1 MHKLS
6 QPIEQELAQSK
17 LFSRRRV
24 LTAAGT
30 LLCLPVFPK
39 MAMAS
44 TVLAVRTWPASEYTR
59 VTLELDSELKAEH
72 FTLEN
77 PHRIVVDINGL
88 NMSPALGK
96 LVSDIKPDDPYI
108 ETLRVGQNRPGVVR
122 IVMDLKQA
130 IAPQVFTL
138 KPIGEYQYRLVL
150 DLYPLIAQDPLLAFL
165 KDQPKLSGDDPL
177 AKVLSELNRSLP
189 PTASAEQPVVP
200 RSLTPEKSTTSI
212 ATPKSSGRRRVLTV
226 AIDPGHGGED
236 PGAVGKGGTREKDI
250 VLQIGKR
257 LKAKIDGTPGMRAY
271 LTRDADYFVPLHVR
285 VEKARRVKADLFISI
300 HADAFVRPTAGG
312 SSVYVLSSRGA
323 SSTAARWLAKK
334 ENAADLI
341 GGVNIG
347 NQNNQVA
354 KLLLDLS
361 TTAQIKDSIQVAD
374 AMLNEL
380 EGVYRLHKPQVE
392 YAGFA
397 VLKAPDIPSVLV
409 ETSFISNP
417 SEERLLR
424 SRAHQEKI
432 VSALHAGVSKF
443 FTQNPH
449 LAMAD

>member
-1 MHKLS
+1 M
-6 QPIEQELAQSK
+6 
-17 LFSRRRV
+17 
-24 LTAAGT
+24 
-30 LLCLPVFPK
+30 
-39 MAMAS
+39 
-44 TVLAVRTWPASEYTR
+44 
-59 VTLELDSELKAEH
+59 
-72 FTLEN
+72 
-77 PHRIVVDINGL
+77 
-88 NMSPALGK
+88 
-96 LVSDIKPDDPYI
+96 
-108 ETLRVGQNRPGVVR
+108 
-122 IVMDLKQA
+122 
-130 IAPQVFTL
+130 
-138 KPIGEYQYRLVL
+138 
-150 DLYPLIAQDPLLAFL
+150 
-165 KDQPKLSGDDPL
+165 
-177 AKVLSELNRSLP
+177 
-189 PTASAEQPVVP
+189 
-200 RSLTPEKSTTSI
+200 
-212 ATPKSSGRRRVLTV
+212 LTV

>member
-1 MHKLS
+1 FNKLN
-6 QPIEQELAQSK
+6 
-17 LFSRRRV
+17 
-24 LTAAGT
+24 
-30 LLCLPVFPK
+30 
-39 MAMAS
+39 
-44 TVLAVRTWPASEYTR
+44 
-59 VTLELDSELKAEH
+59 D
-72 FTLEN
+72 N
-77 PHRIVVDINGL
+77 PP
-88 NMSPALGK
+88 MS
-96 LVSDIKPDDPYI
+96 
-108 ETLRVGQNRPGVVR
+108 
-122 IVMDLKQA
+122 
-130 IAPQVFTL
+130 
-138 KPIGEYQYRLVL
+138 
-150 DLYPLIAQDPLLAFL
+150 
-165 KDQPKLSGDDPL
+165 
-177 AKVLSELNRSLP
+177 
-189 PTASAEQPVVP
+189 
-200 RSLTPEKSTTSI
+200 
-212 ATPKSSGRRRVLTV
+212 
-226 AIDPGHGGED
+226 
-236 PGAVGKGGTREKDI
+236 EKDI

-257 LKAKIDGTPGMRAY
+257 LKDKIDGTPGMRAY

-347 NQNNQVA
+347 HQNKQVA

-361 TTAQIKDSIQVAD
+361 TTAQIKDSVQVAD